1 MAAFAQ
7 AVGPGYRDLE
17 TDVQVTADE
26 VLVAVHDD
34 RPDRVTDRTGEVGR
48 CPGQR
53 SAPPASA
60 GRTRSRSWPRCW
72 RVGLAAWAWS
82 RERGA
87 SWPGLRPGSR
97 PAPGRPAGRAPAAL
111 LRHRLGLPVQLW
123 TVHDPVQMRQ
133 LLELGWTALSA
144 MTSSP

>member
-1 MAAFAQ
+1 MGPAISRARSLPPLLTGPGPLDGPETSMAAFAQ

-26 VLVAVHDD
+26 VLAAVHDD
-34 RPDRVTDRTGEVGR
+34 RPGGVGR

-87 SWPGLRPGSR
+87 S
-97 PAPGRPAGRAPAAL
+97 
-111 LRHRLGLPVQLW
+111 
-123 TVHDPVQMRQ
+123 
-133 LLELGWTALSA
+133 
-144 MTSSP
+144 